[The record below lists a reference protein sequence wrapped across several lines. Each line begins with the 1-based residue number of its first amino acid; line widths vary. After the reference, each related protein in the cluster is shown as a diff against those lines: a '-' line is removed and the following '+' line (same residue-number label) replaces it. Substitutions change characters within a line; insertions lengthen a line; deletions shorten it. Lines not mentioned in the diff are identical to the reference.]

1 MRRFLL
7 AVLLLV
13 GAAAATQS
21 VYYRRVLDPLPAGCT
36 VFGTRT
42 LCRVADGA
50 PLPAPNPDAVSSA
63 DEPVTAVSG
72 VDRQHTRSA
81 ESHVEAVALSWG
93 QDRVDERELPLSG
106 TYSPDRTGNG
116 ATIWVVGSGVDVTIA
131 QLSGRVSNP
140 FAAEAPPYD
149 CHGSGTKASVTAAGS
164 SYGIASA
171 AIVRGIKVLGCGGG
185 GSSGDLVDGLSYV
198 LANLA
203 ARNVVL
209 ITVSYTGRNSAVE
222 SVIADLVAADA
233 TVVACAG
240 DQGTNACNFFPASQT
255 GVISVASSTPKDD
268 RYSFSNYGSCVTMF
282 APGHDITT
290 QTLGGTVV
298 NSTGTALAAAEVAGT
313 AAMVLQ
319 GNPSWS
325 GAQVLSNLLGRATQD
340 VISSAKSTPNLLL
353 FVLQNSNPPQP
364 TTTSGSSTTSSPASG
379 IAMSLA
385 LVVSAMLLSMLA

>member
-1 MRRFLL
+1 MRALVALL
-7 AVLLLV
+7 ALV
-13 GAAAATQS
+13 AVAAATQT

-42 LCRVADGA
+42 LCRVPDGA
-50 PLPAPNPDAVSSA
+50 PLPAPNPDATSSA
-63 DEPVTAVSG
+63 DTPVTVAPITDARAS
-72 VDRQHTRSA
+72 RSVHDTVA
-81 ESHVEAVALSWG
+81 PEAVALSWG
-93 QDRVDERELPLSG
+93 QDRVDERSLPLSG
-106 TYSPDRTGNG
+106 TYTPDRTGNG
-116 ATIWVVGSGVDVTIA
+116 ATIWVVGSGVDVGVA

-140 FAAEAPPYD
+140 YASSSPPYD
-149 CHGSGTKASVTAAGS
+149 CHGSGTKAAVTAAGS

-222 SVIADLVAADA
+222 SVIADLLAADA
-233 TVVACAG
+233 TVVAPAG

-255 GVISVASSTPKDD
+255 GVISVASTTPKDD

-298 NSTGTALAAAEVAGT
+298 NSTGTALAAAEVAG
-313 AAMVLQ
+313 AASMVLQ

-325 GAQVLSNLLGRATQD
+325 GTQVLNNLLGRATQD

-364 TTTSGSSTTSSPASG
+364 TTTSTSSSTTSSPAA
-379 IAMSLA
+379 IAI
-385 LVVSAMLLSMLA
+385 VSVMLLLLPLVIV

>member
-1 MRRFLL
+1 MRAIVALVL
-7 AVLLLV
+7 VCAV
-13 GAAAATQS
+13 AATQT

-36 VFGTRT
+36 VFGART
-42 LCRVADGA
+42 LCRIADGA

-63 DEPVTAVSG
+63 DTPVTAVHA
-72 VDRQHTRSA
+72 RETRSA
-81 ESHVEAVALSWG
+81 HAASVAPDAVALSWG
-93 QDRVDERELPLSG
+93 QDRVDQRSLPLSG
-106 TYSPDRTGNG
+106 TYTPDRTGNG
-116 ATIWVVGSGVDVTIA
+116 ATIWVVGSGVDVTVA
-131 QLSGRVSNP
+131 QLSGRVLNP
-140 FAAEAPPYD
+140 FAASSPPYD
-149 CHGSGTKASVTAAGS
+149 CHGSGTKAAVTAAGS

-171 AIVRGIKVLGCGGG
+171 AVVRGIKVLGCGGG

-222 SVIADLVAADA
+222 NVIADLLAAGA
-233 TVVACAG
+233 TVVAGAG
-240 DQGTNACNFFPASQT
+240 DQATNGCNFFPGAQT
-255 GVISVASSTPKDD
+255 GVISVAATTPKDE

-290 QTLGGTVV
+290 QTLGGVV
-298 NSTGTALAAAEVAGT
+298 GNSSSTALAAAEVAGA

-319 GNPSWS
+319 GNPSWT

-353 FVLQNSNPPQP
+353 FVLQGSNPPQP
-364 TTTSGSSTTSSPASG
+364 TTTTSGSSTTSSPASG
-379 IAMSLA
+379 ISMSLA
-385 LVVSAMLLSMLA
+385 LVVTSMLLSMLA